1 MESLRG
7 RTALVTG
14 ATGGIGRELVRAL
27 LHADARVMAADI
39 DDFGLR
45 RLEETIAAEGLG
57 QRLVS
62 RHLDISD
69 QSACAVSVE
78 AAHESFGALNI
89 LINNGALG
97 MGAIRDDH
105 MTNLVVQQNVALH
118 ASVLASV
125 PHRPISTRRDFARCS
140 KIRAP

>member
-1 MESLRG
+1 MGLDESSCEPLLR
-7 RTALVTG
+7 AG
-14 ATGGIGRELVRAL
+14 A
-27 LHADARVMAADI
+27 HVMAADI

-45 RLEETIAAEGLG
+45 RLEETIATEGLG
-57 QRLVS
+57 QHLVS

-118 ASVLASV
+118 AF
-125 PHRPISTRRDFARCS
+125 RISLCS
-140 KIRAP
+140 SQTYLDEA

>member
-1 MESLRG
+1 
-7 RTALVTG
+7 
-14 ATGGIGRELVRAL
+14 
-27 LHADARVMAADI
+27 MAADI

-78 AAHESFGALNI
+78 AAHESFGVLKCAL
-89 LINNGALG
+89 LRRYRSSQRR
-97 MGAIRDDH
+97 IRP
-105 MTNLVVQQNVALH
+105 V
-118 ASVLASV
+118 
-125 PHRPISTRRDFARCS
+125 
-140 KIRAP
+140 

>member
-69 QSACAVSVE
+69 RGNDQ
-78 AAHESFGALNI
+78 AAISLFCRN
-89 LINNGALG
+89 
-97 MGAIRDDH
+97 R
-105 MTNLVVQQNVALH
+105 LVQV
-118 ASVLASV
+118 
-125 PHRPISTRRDFARCS
+125 C
-140 KIRAP
+140 